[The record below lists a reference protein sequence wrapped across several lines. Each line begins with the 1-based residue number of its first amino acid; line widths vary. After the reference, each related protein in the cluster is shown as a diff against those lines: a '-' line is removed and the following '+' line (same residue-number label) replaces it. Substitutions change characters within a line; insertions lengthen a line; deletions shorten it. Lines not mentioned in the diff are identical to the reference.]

1 MPYKD
6 LEKQREYQRKYFQKN
21 KYNPQKRKERLENL
35 KEWKHNNKT
44 KVCEAL
50 KKYKKKN
57 YKIIKINEWVKFGIC
72 EDFLDEIFE
81 IYINTFECDFCKKA
95 KFKYHYKM
103 LVDCDLEVLYKNYL
117 AETHCDFCCMP
128 FTENNHP
135 KYGRKYVKCL
145 DHDHETNKFRN
156 FLCNSCNAR
165 RQ

>member
-95 KFKYHYKM
+95 I
-103 LVDCDLEVLYKNYL
+103 DGKNR
-117 AETHCDFCCMP
+117 H
-128 FTENNHP
+128 
-135 KYGRKYVKCL
+135 L
-145 DHDHETNKFRN
+145 DHDHKTGEVRN
-156 FLCNSCNAR
+156 ILCMYCNIMR
-165 RQ
+165 RD